1 MGPQKA
7 SGPQALWL
15 LYLTDSLVLKGPCP
29 GRVPQR
35 VTGEHPPGSNAPT
48 PARLCGL
55 LTPPPTIL
63 LHRLGY
69 HAALRLLVVHLH
81 LLVFWHVWDNLLC
94 RFVVN
99 IVQGVSVLPSS
110 SSVCFYVWV
119 YRDGKAVLPLPPS
132 FFLRAFNKLPN
143 SVIQEDLLTCLVNP
157 K

>member
-7 SGPQALWL
+7 SGPPALWL
-15 LYLTDSLVLKGPCP
+15 LCLTESLVLKGPCP

-35 VTGEHPPGSNAPT
+35 ATGEHRPGSTAPT
-48 PARLCGL
+48 LPGLWASYAPPA
-55 LTPPPTIL
+55 IL

-69 HAALRLLVVHLH
+69 HAALRLLVVQLH

-110 SSVCFYVWV
+110 SSVCFYVWI

-143 SVIQEDLLTCLVNP
+143 SVIQEDLLTCLINP